1 MDLIAQLQNIA
12 ERARQRERERR
23 ANETGAAAAA
33 DPGPAPSA
41 KILKLPVEPPDR
53 RTTPNVCLRS
63 ALFGVVGR
71 GRRRWLIEVEIAA
84 QDGYRVLFT
93 GERLD
98 QSDLDMWLA
107 IKHLCSRFPLGAE
120 VAFSAPELFRLLGK
134 SDGQAN
140 REALKR
146 SLKRMFEASVGME
159 APSGAGFA
167 GHMIDWWQW
176 DAQAC
181 RFRVVLSPQMA
192 PLFEDEDYTL
202 LVNAQRQQLDKDL
215 ARWLHGYW
223 SSHQRIY
230 PIYDTTLMKLCG
242 AQFGRSRDFRSDL
255 REALAELEAAGFLA
269 PGWTVDRRG
278 LVAATKIT
286 KTKTLGKPR

>member
-1 MDLIAQLQNIA
+1 MDLIQQLQRIA
-12 ERARQRERERR
+12 ERARRRERERCP
-23 ANETGAAAAA
+23 NEAEAPAE
-33 DPGPAPSA
+33 PGPAPSA

-84 QDGYRVLFT
+84 QDGYRVLYT

-98 QSDLDMWLA
+98 QSDLDVWLA
-107 IKHLCSRFPLGAE
+107 VKHLCSRFPLGAE

-134 SDGQAN
+134 ADGQAN

-146 SLKRMFEASVGME
+146 SLKRMKGAVVGML
-159 APSGAGFA
+159 APSGAGFE
-167 GHMIDWWQW
+167 GNMIDWWQW
-176 DAQAC
+176 DAESC

-202 LVNAQRQQLDKDL
+202 LVNAQRQQLGKDL

-242 AQFGRSRDFRSDL
+242 AETEAIWKFRQLL

-269 PGWTVDRRG
+269 SGWTVDRYG
-278 LVAATKIT
+278 LVTATKVT

>member
-1 MDLIAQLQNIA
+1 MDLIQQLQSIA
-12 ERARQRERERR
+12 ERARQREQERR
-23 ANETGAAAAA
+23 ANEGEPPAAA
-33 DPGPAPSA
+33 DPVPTA
-41 KILKLPVEPPDR
+41 KILKLPVESPDR

-71 GRRRWLIEVEIAA
+71 GRRRWLIDVEIAA
-84 QDGYRVLFT
+84 QDGYRVLYS

-98 QSDLDMWLA
+98 QSDLDVWLA
-107 IKHLCSRFPLGAE
+107 VKHLCARVPLGAE
-120 VAFSAPELFRLLGK
+120 VEFSAPELFRLLGK

-146 SLKRMFEASVGME
+146 SLKRMHGAVVGML
-159 APSGAGFA
+159 APSGAGFE

-176 DAQAC
+176 DDQAC
-181 RFRVVLSPQMA
+181 RFRVVLSPRMA

-202 LVNAQRQQLDKDL
+202 LVNAQRQQLGKDL

-223 SSHQRIY
+223 SSHKQIY
-230 PIYDTTLMKLCG
+230 PIYDTTLMRLCG
-242 AQFGRSRDFRSDL
+242 AEIQAIRKFRQLL
-255 REALAELEAAGFLA
+255 REALAELEATGFLT

-278 LVAATKIT
+278 LVVATRAIQIKAPDN
-286 KTKTLGKPR
+286 PR

>member
-1 MDLIAQLQNIA
+1 MGSEMCIRD
-12 ERARQRERERR
+12 
-23 ANETGAAAAA
+23 
-33 DPGPAPSA
+33 S
-41 KILKLPVEPPDR
+41 
-53 RTTPNVCLRS
+53 
-63 ALFGVVGR
+63 
-71 GRRRWLIEVEIAA
+71 
-84 QDGYRVLFT
+84 
-93 GERLD
+93 
-98 QSDLDMWLA
+98 
-107 IKHLCSRFPLGAE
+107 LCAHAPLGAE

-146 SLKRMFEASVGME
+146 SLKRMHGAVVGML

-176 DAQAC
+176 DAESY
-181 RFRVVLSPQMA
+181 RFRVVLSPRMA

-202 LVNAQRQQLDKDL
+202 LVNAQRQQLGKDL

-230 PIYDTTLMKLCG
+230 PTYDTTLMRLCG
-242 AQFGRSRDFRSDL
+242 AEFSRSRDFRSDL

-269 PGWTVDRRG
+269 PGWTVDRHG
-278 LVAATKIT
+278 LVTTTKVT
-286 KTKTLGKPR
+286 KTKTLDKPC